1 IIQFQL
7 KMEQDGTITRKALGR
22 AALLGDLYDVRKEEF
37 CGLSLLKS
45 ELPTTI
51 ISNMDVPSTRLEY
64 DFSET
69 FEEKCNK
76 LDVQAQLR
84 ANVLA
89 GLFVLEGSGKYLSDE
104 KKSYKSV
111 KCTLI
116 NDIRTK
122 EESFTISNEKLKD
135 LICYDAIKMP
145 NATHVV
151 VGIKW
156 GANVLA
162 SFEFENKEN
171 YQKKY
176 IEGILQGNMEKIA
189 LSIKGS
195 VSVQFTEAENQL
207 KTSLSIKFF
216 GDIIPQDE
224 ELPQTFEKTLELMKK
239 VPSYLAKFNNGKGK
253 PLDYTLYPLR
263 NLERLFQLETKIER
277 TLIDLN
283 LETIT
288 HLEQVFDDF
297 LQTKQK
303 FNDFYNE
310 VNENSDFV
318 ASNNLDEIHKK
329 HHEIQRCEASFREE
343 IAKKIVQVRSGKKES
358 ITIEKMLTKF
368 HEKSGFIMDI
378 SAFIRKNTKLIATIK
393 QIAVFK
399 ENDIIYLGK
408 KDASDV
414 LQMKNNGDIYL
425 FYMNEELKIKNN
437 QLYED
442 NYRYFLDLVRDAD
455 KTQSKFFIVDYDI
468 HTDVKKKR
476 EIKISHY
483 RNGKLVTDDLYQ
495 SKKKSLSWCFA
506 KSELTSSTLRKPVTT
521 TKLSIPCAGIKLNY
535 RCPREKKNWA
545 CQKCEMTIQ
554 YDYDNTFYC
563 SCGGAVTESYSF
575 KCSSPLHPDEFL
587 TFTKDDFERY
597 LPKKDAEN
605 EVNILL
611 LGETGVGKSTFINA
625 FINYLTFSSLEEAET
640 EELRAGIFT
649 KFIITDDTCMER
661 TIKIGYDDNE
671 CTTEGQSATQY
682 AKAHVF
688 HIGDLTLRIID
699 APGIGDTRGIEM
711 DKQNLQNTL
720 SYISNYGYL
729 NGICILLKPNNSRLN
744 LEFRY
749 CIKELLTNLHKKATD
764 NIVFCFTNCRGT
776 FYKPGDTLPALRT
789 LLKDLEEQSGVSVP
803 LQSNIFCFDNESF
816 RFLAA
821 LKQGIQFNDD
831 DKSDFSKSW
840 TRSVKM
846 TENMMSYILKC
857 PTHKTKE
864 TITLNESRSLIME
877 LCKPIA
883 EISQNIQLNIKLAQ
897 DRKQELAANELSI
910 NELKDKLHIPQ
921 VELVP
926 ISLDYPRT
934 VCTQPKC
941 TKVVTSNGITKVDYL
956 THCHPHCYLQGV
968 PPNTI
973 YHAALLKCDAMVN
986 GICKICGCSWT
997 THMHITYEN
1006 KQEVKYNIDENVENM
1021 IRKKTNNYELIIA
1034 LIHHCDRLIED
1045 LKCEQDVITEISAK
1059 FAHFTRKNAIAVFND
1074 DLENYLEHLIKEE
1087 EGKHSAGSQNSSIID
1102 GLKTMKNR
1110 YKEQQTIFNQ
1120 AIRNNRDCE
1129 DVEFSKIPE
1138 LVGQLYSLRYNGEQL
1153 KQIVEE
1159 LKYVVIE
1166 LILLAAVYP
1175 NLTELKLFNFEQQI
1189 ASKYFT
1195 DESSLRSVFQ
1205 QQMTSLILVNNDK
1218 SGRIGSLKLYT
1229 RNVYAHILNFFKNL
1243 THLNIIGPYVMLC
1256 PGVSL
1261 CDLPSTTLYS
1271 SILTHLCIMVETFDD
1286 CLYLLDGRL
1295 QQLIKI

>member
-1 IIQFQL
+1 
-7 KMEQDGTITRKALGR
+7 MEQDATITRKALGR
-22 AALLGDLYDVRKEEF
+22 AAFLGDLYDARKEEF

-45 ELPTTI
+45 ELPATI

-64 DFSET
+64 DFSDT
-69 FEEKCNK
+69 FEEKFNK
-76 LDVQAQLR
+76 LDVQAQLKI
-84 ANVLA
+84 NVLA
-89 GLFVLEGSGKYLSDE
+89 GLFKLEGSGKYLGDE

-116 NDIRTK
+116 YDIRTK
-122 EESFTISNEKLKD
+122 EETFTIGNEKLEK
-135 LICYDAIKMP
+135 LISYDAIKMP
-145 NATHVV
+145 DATHVV

-156 GANVLA
+156 GANVFA

-176 IEGILQGNMEKIA
+176 IEGILQANMEKIA

-195 VSVQFTEAENQL
+195 GSVQFTEDENQL

-239 VPSYLAKFNNGKGK
+239 VPSYLTKFNNGKGK
-253 PLDYTLYPLR
+253 PLEYTLYPLK
-263 NLERLFQLETKIER
+263 NVEKFFQLETRIKR

-288 HLEQVFDDF
+288 LLEKEFDDL
-297 LQTKQK
+297 LQAKQK

-318 ASNNLDEIHKK
+318 ASDNLGEIYKK
-329 HHEIQRCEASFREE
+329 SHQIKTCEAAFREQ
-343 IAKKIVQVRSGKKES
+343 IATKLVEVRSGTKKP
-358 ITIEKMLTKF
+358 ITIEKILTKF
-368 HEKSGFIMDI
+368 HEKPGFIMDI
-378 SAFIRKNTKLIATIK
+378 SAFIEKYTKLITTIK

-399 ENDIIYLGK
+399 ENKIIYLGK
-408 KDASDV
+408 RDASDV
-414 LQMKNNGDIYL
+414 LPMQNNGDIYL
-425 FYMNEELKIKNN
+425 FYMNEELKIRNN

-442 NYRYFLDLVRDAD
+442 SYHYFLDLVRDVE
-455 KTQSKFFIVDYDI
+455 KKQSKFVIIDYNI
-468 HTDVKKKR
+468 HPEVKTKK
-476 EIKISHY
+476 EIKICYY
-483 RNGKLVTDDLYQ
+483 RNGKLVADDLYK
-495 SKKKSLSWCFA
+495 SKKESLSWCIA
-506 KSELTSSTLRKPVTT
+506 KSQLTSSTLRKPATT

-535 RCPREKKNWA
+535 HCPREKKTWTCEK
-545 CQKCEMTIQ
+545 CQTSIE
-554 YDYDNTFYC
+554 YGYDNTFYC
-563 SCGGAVTESYSF
+563 SCGGAAAESYSF

-587 TFTKDDFERY
+587 TFTKDDLERY
-597 LPKKDAEN
+597 LPNKDAEN

-625 FINYLTFSSLEEAET
+625 FINYLTFSSLEEAAK

-649 KFIITDDTCMER
+649 KFIITDDNCMER
-661 TIKIGYDDNE
+661 TIKIGYDDSE
-671 CTTEGQSATQY
+671 CTVEGQSSTQY

-688 HIGDLTLRIID
+688 HIDDLTLRIID
-699 APGIGDTRGIEM
+699 TPGIGDTRGIEM

-720 SYISNYGYL
+720 SYISNYGHL

-789 LLKDLEEQSGVSVP
+789 LLKDLEEQSGVSIP

-821 LKQGIQFNDD
+821 LKQGVQFNDD

-846 TENMMSYILKC
+846 TENMISYILKC
-857 PTHKTKE
+857 PTHKIKE

-897 DRKQELAANELSI
+897 DRKKELAANELSI
-910 NELKDKLHIPQ
+910 NELEDKLYIPQ

-926 ISLDYPRT
+926 VSLDYPRT

-941 TKVVTSNGITKVDYL
+941 TKVVTSNGIAKVDYL

-973 YHAALLKCDAMVN
+973 DHSALRKCDAMVN

-1006 KQEVKYNIDENVENM
+1006 KQEIKYDIDDNVQKM
-1021 IRKKTNNYELIIA
+1021 IREKTSNYELIVA
-1034 LIHHCDRLIED
+1034 LNNHCDRLIEE
-1045 LKCEQDVITEISAK
+1045 LQYEQGVITKIAAK
-1059 FAHFTRKNAIAVFND
+1059 FAYFTRKNAIAVFND

-1087 EGKHSAGSQNSSIID
+1087 EGKRSAGSQNSSIID
-1102 GLKTMKNR
+1102 GLKTMKNS
-1110 YKEQQTIFNQ
+1110 YKEQQRVFDQ
-1120 AIRNNRDCE
+1120 AIRNNRE
-1129 DVEFSKIPE
+1129 YEEVELSQIPQ
-1138 LVGQLYSLRYNGEQL
+1138 LVGQLYSLTHNGEQL

-1159 LKYVVIE
+1159 LKYGKCRAIKFKEEKHDIIPKRSNKKDNVIVAG
-1166 LILLAAVYP
+1166 IKHIWKTVY
-1175 NLTELKLFNFEQQI
+1175 
-1189 ASKYFT
+1189 
-1195 DESSLRSVFQ
+1195 
-1205 QQMTSLILVNNDK
+1205 
-1218 SGRIGSLKLYT
+1218 
-1229 RNVYAHILNFFKNL
+1229 
-1243 THLNIIGPYVMLC
+1243 
-1256 PGVSL
+1256 
-1261 CDLPSTTLYS
+1261 
-1271 SILTHLCIMVETFDD
+1271 
-1286 CLYLLDGRL
+1286 
-1295 QQLIKI
+1295 